1 VIGLAGGAAAEDAA
15 AEDAAAG
22 ASTPRPAAEP
32 LLAPVVDLP
41 GVTDPARARVAVVTG
56 AAGGIGAA
64 ICRRLSADG
73 FTVACLDLREQEAAS
88 VASDLPRAR
97 GYGVDVRDA
106 AAVQAAAGRVRD
118 DLGVPWLLVNAAGV
132 FSIQRLTDLDEA
144 EWDRILDTNLKG
156 PFLTCREFLPGMVAA
171 GDGAIVNIAST
182 AGVRGG
188 RLRAAYCASK
198 GGLVLLTRSLAID
211 HGPDGV
217 RVNCLCPGLIDT
229 EMADWI
235 RHDEPALARFA
246 AKVPARRMGTPEEI
260 ADGVAFL
267 ASDGGSYLHGAV
279 LMVDGGGTA

>member
-1 VIGLAGGAAAEDAA
+1 MTAADAA
-15 AEDAAAG
+15 PAAG
-22 ASTPRPAAEP
+22 IPQPGPEP
-32 LLAPVVDLP
+32 LLEPAAALS
-41 GVTDPARARVAVVTG
+41 GVAEPAASRVAVVTG
-56 AAGGIGAA
+56 AAGGIGGA

-73 FTVACLDLREQEAAS
+73 FTVACFDLGAAEAAS
-88 VASDLPRAR
+88 VASDLPKAR

-106 AAVQAAAGRVRD
+106 ASVRSAADRVRA
-118 DLGVPWLLVNAAGV
+118 DLGMPWLLVNAAGV
-132 FSIQRLTDLDEA
+132 FSIQRITELDEL

-156 PFLTCREFLPGMVAA
+156 PFLTCREFLPGMVAS
-171 GDGAIVNIAST
+171 GDGCIVNIAST

-235 RHDEPALARFA
+235 RHDDDALARFA
-246 AKVPARRMGTPEEI
+246 ASVPARRMGTPDEV

-267 ASDGGSYLHGAV
+267 ASDGAGYLHGAV

>member
-1 VIGLAGGAAAEDAA
+1 MPAGGAAAEDAA
-15 AEDAAAG
+15 TEAT
-22 ASTPRPAAEP
+22 TPRPAAEP
-32 LLAPVVDLP
+32 LLAPVLDLP

-73 FTVACLDLREQEAAS
+73 FTVACFDLREQEAAS
-88 VASDLPRAR
+88 VASDLPSAR
-97 GYGVDVRDA
+97 GYGVDVRDS
-106 AAVQAAAGRVRD
+106 AAVRAAAGRVRD

-132 FSIQRLTDLDEA
+132 FSIQRLPDLDEA

-156 PFLTCREFLPGMVAA
+156 PFLTCREFLPSMVAA

-246 AKVPARRMGTPEEI
+246 ATVPARRMGTPEEI

>member
-1 VIGLAGGAAAEDAA
+1 MAREIAITPDPSAYVSEAGTL
-15 AEDAAAG
+15 
-22 ASTPRPAAEP
+22 ASTNR
-32 LLAPVVDLP
+32 
-41 GVTDPARARVAVVTG
+41 
-56 AAGGIGAA
+56 
-64 ICRRLSADG
+64 
-73 FTVACLDLREQEAAS
+73 LDLLE
-88 VASDLPRAR
+88 
-97 GYGVDVRDA
+97 
-106 AAVQAAAGRVRD
+106 
-118 DLGVPWLLVNAAGV
+118 LV
-132 FSIQRLTDLDEA
+132 
-144 EWDRILDTNLKG
+144 
-156 PFLTCREFLPGMVAA
+156 A

-246 AKVPARRMGTPEEI
+246 ATVPARRMGTPEEI

>member
-1 VIGLAGGAAAEDAA
+1 MTAADAA
-15 AEDAAAG
+15 PAAG
-22 ASTPRPAAEP
+22 IPQPAPEP
-32 LLAPVVDLP
+32 LLEPAAALS
-41 GVTDPARARVAVVTG
+41 GVAEPAASRVAVVTG
-56 AAGGIGAA
+56 AAGGIGGA

-73 FTVACLDLREQEAAS
+73 FTVACFDLDAAEAAS
-88 VASDLPRAR
+88 VASDLPKAR
-97 GYGVDVRDA
+97 GYGVDLRDA
-106 AAVQAAAGRVRD
+106 ASVRSAADRVRA
-118 DLGVPWLLVNAAGV
+118 DLGMPWLLVNAAGV
-132 FSIQRLTDLDEA
+132 FSIQRITELDEL

-156 PFLTCREFLPGMVAA
+156 PFLTCREFLPGMVAS
-171 GDGAIVNIAST
+171 GDGCIVNIAST

-188 RLRAAYCASK
+188 PLRAAYCASK

-235 RHDEPALARFA
+235 RHDDDALARFA
-246 AKVPARRMGTPEEI
+246 ASVPARRMGTPDEV

-267 ASDGGSYLHGAV
+267 ASDGASYLHGAV

>member
-1 VIGLAGGAAAEDAA
+1 MTAADAA
-15 AEDAAAG
+15 PAAG
-22 ASTPRPAAEP
+22 IPQPAPEP
-32 LLAPVVDLP
+32 LLEPAAALS
-41 GVTDPARARVAVVTG
+41 GVAEPAASRVAVVTG
-56 AAGGIGAA
+56 AAGGIGGA

-73 FTVACLDLREQEAAS
+73 FTVACFDLGAAEAAS
-88 VASDLPRAR
+88 VASDLPKAR

-106 AAVQAAAGRVRD
+106 ASVRSAADRVRA
-118 DLGVPWLLVNAAGV
+118 DLGMPWLLVNAAGV
-132 FSIQRLTDLDEA
+132 FSIQRITELDEL

-156 PFLTCREFLPGMVAA
+156 PFLTCREFLPGMVAS
-171 GDGAIVNIAST
+171 GDGCIVNIAST

-235 RHDEPALARFA
+235 RHDDDALARFA
-246 AKVPARRMGTPEEI
+246 AGVPARRMGTPDEV

-267 ASDGGSYLHGAV
+267 ASDGASYLHGAV
-279 LMVDGGGTA
+279 LMVDGGGMA

>member
-1 VIGLAGGAAAEDAA
+1 MTAADAA
-15 AEDAAAG
+15 PAAG
-22 ASTPRPAAEP
+22 IPQPAPEP
-32 LLAPVVDLP
+32 LLE
-41 GVTDPARARVAVVTG
+41 PAAALSGAAESAASRVAVVTG
-56 AAGGIGAA
+56 AAGGIGGA

-73 FTVACLDLREQEAAS
+73 FTVACLDLGAAEAAS

-106 AAVQAAAGRVRD
+106 ASVRSAADRVRA
-118 DLGVPWLLVNAAGV
+118 DLGMPWLLVNAAGV
-132 FSIQRLTDLDEA
+132 FSIQRITELDEL

-156 PFLTCREFLPGMVAA
+156 PFLTCREFLPGMVAS
-171 GDGAIVNIAST
+171 GDGCIVNIAST

-211 HGPDGV
+211 HGPDGI

-235 RHDEPALARFA
+235 RHDDDALARFA
-246 AKVPARRMGTPEEI
+246 ASVPARRMGTPDEV
-260 ADGVAFL
+260 AGGVAFL
-267 ASDGGSYLHGAV
+267 ASDGAGYLHGAV

>member
-1 VIGLAGGAAAEDAA
+1 MTAADAA
-15 AEDAAAG
+15 PAAG
-22 ASTPRPAAEP
+22 IPQPAPEP
-32 LLAPVVDLP
+32 LLEPAAALS
-41 GVTDPARARVAVVTG
+41 GVAEPAASRVAVVTG
-56 AAGGIGAA
+56 AAGGIGGA

-73 FTVACLDLREQEAAS
+73 FTVACFDLDAAEAAS
-88 VASDLPRAR
+88 VASDLPKAR

-106 AAVQAAAGRVRD
+106 ASVRSAADRVRA
-118 DLGVPWLLVNAAGV
+118 DLGMPWLLVNAAGV
-132 FSIQRLTDLDEA
+132 FSIQRITELDEL

-156 PFLTCREFLPGMVAA
+156 PFLTCREFLPGMVAS
-171 GDGAIVNIAST
+171 GDGCIVNIAST

-235 RHDEPALARFA
+235 RHDDDALARFA
-246 AKVPARRMGTPEEI
+246 ASVPARRMGTPDEV

-267 ASDGGSYLHGAV
+267 ASDGASYLHGAV